1 MQNLPFTRAL
11 SIICTTMSTII
22 YHDEIAG
29 EHYPIEDSS
38 YARHLV
44 REGKAVLVPEGFFV
58 DWDGNTRRTEAPG
71 PGMSCRVY
79 DADDYRRVDVI
90 DREGFVT
97 YEAVYY
103 PTVEAIQAVGVNVN
117 MAP

>member
-1 MQNLPFTRAL
+1 
-11 SIICTTMSTII
+11 MSTII

-38 YARHLV
+38 YARRMVSL
-44 REGKAVLVPEGFFV
+44 GKAVLVPDGFFV

-79 DADDYRRVDVI
+79 DATGCDDEPYQRVDVI

-97 YEAVYY
+97 HEAVYY
-103 PTVEAIQAVGVNVN
+103 PSIEALQAVGVTIQLV
-117 MAP
+117 P